1 MWWRL
6 KAKILPRPLDGAHSM
21 LAAKGS
27 FSWFWQ

>member
-6 KAKILPRPLDGAHSM
+6 KAKIFPRPLDGTHSM
-21 LAAKGS
+21 LAANGS